1 MLSATHTNLQCN
13 EGFTLVELMIATA
26 ILGILAAL
34 AVPSFMTYRDEA
46 DVAAS
51 LSSGIR
57 GALAAAAATDPY
69 NSYPANE
76 QISKP
81 SDLNQY
87 GANLRDEAFA
97 SFTYNKLEG
106 EESYKVGIV
115 TFGGKEV
122 CVRPEGITKAKCE

>member
-1 MLSATHTNLQCN
+1 MFSETHSHLQCN
-13 EGFTLVELMIATA
+13 EGFTLIELTIVTAT
-26 ILGILAAL
+26 LGILAAL
-34 AVPSFMTYRDEA
+34 AVPTFMTYRDEA
-46 DVAAS
+46 YVAAS
-51 LSSGIR
+51 LSSGIC
-57 GALAAAAATDPY
+57 GALAAAAASDPN

-106 EESYKVGIV
+106 E
-115 TFGGKEV
+115 
-122 CVRPEGITKAKCE
+122 